1 MWDGQSVKKPLKW
14 KLKKLLTVVYYIL
27 MSLVLI
33 ACLCVIC
40 LLEIAKYW

>member
-1 MWDGQSVKKPLKW
+1 MWDGQSVRKPLKS
-14 KLKKLLTVVYYIL
+14 KLKKLLITVYYLL

-40 LLEIAKYW
+40 LL